1 MAATVWAM
9 VMGWVMVIRAAAT
22 DTVIQVMAMV
32 ATTVASPAAYY
43 KMSVWVGSQGQPIF
57 YKEIAMFTGS
67 YLYPFYRSP
76 FIGGYGYPYPSWQY
90 AGYGNIGGYYGG
102 NNIIGSAI
110 ANQNQNVHY

>member
-1 MAATVWAM
+1 
-9 VMGWVMVIRAAAT
+9 
-22 DTVIQVMAMV
+22 
-32 ATTVASPAAYY
+32 
-43 KMSVWVGSQGQPIF
+43 
-57 YKEIAMFTGS
+57 MFTGS

-110 ANQNQNVHY
+110 ANQNQNVIGAGAIGGIQTATPTVIW